1 MTLVRRS
8 NSYYP
13 SIPSF
18 FDKIFNEDLV
28 DWNNRNFST
37 TNTTVPAVN
46 VKEDNEKYEIE
57 VATPGLNK
65 DDFKI
70 KLENN
75 TLTIC
80 SETKKEE
87 NEEKGAY
94 TRKEFSYQS
103 FQRSFSL
110 PEGHVLTNEITAKY
124 NDGILN
130 IVLPKREE
138 VKPQAPKEITIA

>member
-8 NSYYP
+8 TSYYP